1 MRFSCVL
8 CASVIAPV
16 ACPRLLSSRSRF
28 ARVCVCCAFA
38 CDSAFSILRLR
49 RRPPRFRFW
58 VLVFALAFLRLRFLR
73 FRFCACAPACVL
85 LRLRL
90 PSRCSRFCPP
100 RPLPALLLLRFP
112 SLASCPLPLLPSPSS
127 LSPSRLVAPPR
138 PCCLFLLLLP
148 RLRGAG
154 VRAPPVPGC
163 ASPKVIWVCGCGCAL
178 PKTLTKTQ
186 RTLSRKKIFRRS

>member
-1 MRFSCVL
+1 MRFSCVF
-8 CASVIAPV
+8 CAFVIAPV

-38 CDSAFSILRLR
+38 CDFAFSILRLR

-100 RPLPALLLLRFP
+100 RPLPALLLLRFVPFACLLSSASP
-112 SLASCPLPLLPSPSS
+112 SFPFLPLAFASCCSPSALLSLPS
-127 LSPSRLVAPPR
+127 A
-138 PCCLFLLLLP
+138 
-148 RLRGAG
+148 A
-154 VRAPPVPGC
+154 
-163 ASPKVIWVCGCGCAL
+163 ASPARGWCPGSACPWLRV
-178 PKTLTKTQ
+178 P
-186 RTLSRKKIFRRS
+186 